1 MPRRTGAH
9 LAYRSETCLVSDR
22 EAKVM
27 DDRAGA
33 AMSGEVAVGL
43 AAKLQAEIAQARSD
57 SREDPFGN
65 PVLRVTLWL
74 TRRMDRGELPVEV
87 AQDLVRLL
95 GREAMRQR
103 ARRVAAYVGLDGDG
117 EHAFATLAEGLAD
130 AVQAQ
135 ADPFECFKVDVERV
149 RFAAVFTAHPTFG
162 MSRKVAHALADLAS
176 GGHAGDN
183 VIDDPQLSFRPDGKI
198 TLQDEFEQ
206 ARYAVRQAR
215 DAIDRLNAAVLRVAR
230 KRWPERW
237 AQLAP
242 RPVILGSWVGCDT
255 DGRTD
260 IGWWDTLRY
269 RLESKQG
276 QFARILEKLPETAAT
291 AGVRDLVGQAL
302 AAVDRQL
309 ALAPPITSQPTLP
322 ALQAFALALVN
333 ERETALPEAS
343 RLIAALDEALSI
355 SREDETTM
363 ALCLV
368 KAGCVAHG
376 VSIALPHFRLNASQL
391 HNAMRAVIPLDEE
404 PTQPAQRRAF
414 LTAVNAALAKVE
426 PIAIDF
432 GALAAER
439 ASATRMLM
447 TIAQIVKH
455 VDGSKAVR
463 FLIAETETGYTL
475 LCALWLASRFGIADR
490 VEISPLFETAE
501 ALEQGPRII
510 DEALRSPHFR
520 SHLKRQGRF
529 SVQFGYSDS
538 GRYIGQV
545 AATFWIERLRVR
557 ICDLL
562 VRYDLA
568 DVELVIF
575 DTHGESAGRGAHPGS
590 LADRLAYLEP
600 AWARQAFAKAGVKTV
615 RETSFQGSDGYMLF
629 GTLKLAAATVGRI
642 AEAVLAPADQP
653 VSDPIYD
660 EPDFAT
666 EFFQTVREEMT
677 TLVDDPGYA
686 ALIGT
691 FGPSL
696 LDKTGSR
703 PAARQSDAGGPTRIR
718 HPRELRAIPNNAILQ
733 QLGWLANS
741 VHGIGQA
748 ASRAPD
754 LFNAMRERSDRFDR
768 AYRLAE
774 HAMAAS
780 DLDVLRAYLDSL
792 DPGSWFD
799 RARRTVKDGRRDELL
814 AVGEALSRLELAP
827 ALRRL
832 FWRLS
837 SDALKLRVATQATPE
852 MPASLVALHAL
863 RLAAMH
869 SIWLLASHIP
879 DFRPHA
885 GMTRET
891 LMERLLRLDVP
902 ASLSLLAE
910 IFPLKPDPT
919 IGLDFGEPPGPR
931 EGGTYEALHRDVIA
945 PMQALF
951 ELLREIS
958 GAIQHEIGA
967 FG

>member
-1 MPRRTGAH
+1 MNDGTEPAMAGDAT
-9 LAYRSETCLVSDR
+9 LALAAALRSEIL
-22 EAKVM
+22 
-27 DDRAGA
+27 
-33 AMSGEVAVGL
+33 
-43 AAKLQAEIAQARSD
+43 QARSD
-57 SREDPFGN
+57 AREDPFGN

-74 TRRMDRGELPVEV
+74 TRRMDRGELDV
-87 AQDLVRLL
+87 AAAGELVRLL
-95 GREAMRQR
+95 GREALRQR
-103 ARRVAAYVGLDGDG
+103 AGRVAAYVGLAGDGDA
-117 EHAFATLAEGLAD
+117 AFAALAETLAGATTEAD
-130 AVQAQ
+130 
-135 ADPFECFKVDVERV
+135 DPFESYRSAIERL

-162 MSRKVAHALADLAS
+162 MSRRLAHGLAAAAS
-176 GGHAGDN
+176 GDAAGAA
-183 VIDDPQLSFRPDGKI
+183 VIDEPDVSFRPDGRI

-206 ARYAVRQAR
+206 ARYAVRHAR
-215 DAIDRLNAAVLRVAR
+215 DAIDALNAALLGAAR
-230 KRWPERW
+230 ARWPDAWRD
-237 AQLAP
+237 LAP
-242 RPVILGSWVGCDT
+242 RPVILASWVGCDT

-276 QFARILEKLPETAAT
+276 QFSRILEKLPAVPATAA
-291 AGVRDLVGQAL
+291 VRELVGQAL
-302 AAVDRQL
+302 AAVERQL
-309 ALAPPITSQPTLP
+309 ALAPPISTQPSLS
-322 ALQAFALALVN
+322 ALQAFALALVG
-333 ERETALPEAS
+333 EREAALPEAS
-343 RLIAALDEALSI
+343 RLIAALNEALAS
-355 SREDETTM
+355 SEDDATTM

-414 LTAVNAALAKVE
+414 LTAVNGLLAKVA
-426 PIAIDF
+426 PIAVDF

-455 VDGSKAVR
+455 VDGTKAVR
-463 FLIAETETGYTL
+463 FLVAETETGYTL

-490 VEISPLFETAE
+490 VEISPLFETE
-501 ALEQGPRII
+501 DALEQGPRII
-510 DEALRSPHFR
+510 EEALRSPHFR
-520 SHLKRQGRF
+520 SYLKRNGRF
-529 SVQFGYSDS
+529 CVQFGYSDS
-538 GRYIGQV
+538 GRYIGQL
-545 AATFWIERLRVR
+545 AATYWVERLRIR
-557 ICDLL
+557 ICELL
-562 VRYDLA
+562 VRYGLA
-568 DVELVIF
+568 EIELVIF

-600 AWARQAFAKAGVKTV
+600 AWARAAFAKAGLRSV

-629 GTLKLAAATVGRI
+629 GTPQLASATVSRI
-642 AEAVLAPADQP
+642 AEAVLTPTEAA
-653 VSDPIYD
+653 VADPIYD

-677 TLVDDPGYA
+677 ALVDDPGYA

-754 LFNAMRERSDRFDR
+754 LFNAMRGRSERFDR

-774 HAMAAS
+774 HALAAS
-780 DLDVLRAYLDSL
+780 DLDVLRAYLDTL

-799 RARRTVKDGRRDELL
+799 RARRTVREGRRDELL
-814 AVGEALSRLELAP
+814 AVGEALARLELAP

-837 SDALKLRVATQATPE
+837 SDALKLKAA
-852 MPASLVALHAL
+852 AGGDAWH
-863 RLAAMH
+863 LAARQPYPGFPP
-869 SIWLLASHIP
+869 SGRADPRGADRAAAAARRARQPRAAGGDLPAQARS
-879 DFRPHA
+879 DDRAGFRRAA
-885 GMTRET
+885 G
-891 LMERLLRLDVP
+891 
-902 ASLSLLAE
+902 
-910 IFPLKPDPT
+910 
-919 IGLDFGEPPGPR
+919 PPRGR
-931 EGGTYEALHRDVIA
+931 HL
-945 PMQALF
+945 
-951 ELLREIS
+951 
-958 GAIQHEIGA
+958 
-967 FG
+967 

>member
-1 MPRRTGAH
+1 MNDGA
-9 LAYRSETCLVSDR
+9 E
-22 EAKVM
+22 
-27 DDRAGA
+27 A
-33 AMSGEVAVGL
+33 AMPGEAAVTL
-43 AAKLQAEIAQARSD
+43 AARLQAEIAQARND

-74 TRRMDRGELPVEV
+74 TRRMDRGEVTVE
-87 AQDLVRLL
+87 AALDLVRLL
-95 GREAMRQR
+95 GREAVRQR
-103 ARRVAAYVGLDGDG
+103 AGRVAHYVGMAGDG
-117 EHAFATLAEGLAD
+117 EEDFAALAEQLVAAAAREPD
-130 AVQAQ
+130 SF
-135 ADPFECFKVDVERV
+135 DSFRTIVERV

-162 MSRKVAHALADLAS
+162 MSRRLAHALAALAS
-176 GGHAGDN
+176 GDPAGDS
-183 VIDDPQLSFRPDGKI
+183 VIDHAALSFRPDGRI

-206 ARYAVRQAR
+206 ARYAVRHAR
-215 DAIDRLNAAVLRVAR
+215 DAIDRLNAALLSAAR
-230 KRWPERW
+230 ERWPERW
-237 AQLAP
+237 QLLAP

-276 QFARILEKLPETAAT
+276 QFARILEKLPAVPAT
-291 AGVRDLVGQAL
+291 AGVWDLVGQAQ
-302 AAVDRQL
+302 AAVERQL
-309 ALAPPITSQPTLP
+309 ALAPPISTQPSLP
-322 ALQAFALALVN
+322 ALQAFALALVK

-343 RLIAALDEALSI
+343 RLIAALDEALAQS
-355 SREDETTM
+355 DDDHVTM
-363 ALCLV
+363 ALCLA

-414 LTAVNAALAKVE
+414 LSAVNALLAKAE
-426 PIAIDF
+426 PIAVDF

-455 VDGSKAVR
+455 VDGTRAVR
-463 FLIAETETGYTL
+463 FLVAETETGYTL

-490 VEISPLFETAE
+490 VEISPLFETAD

-520 SHLKRQGRF
+520 AYLRRHGRF
-529 SVQFGYSDS
+529 CIQFGYSDS

-545 AATFWIERLRVR
+545 AATFWIERLRIR
-557 ICDLL
+557 ICELL

-600 AWARQAFAKAGVKTV
+600 AWAQAAFAKAGVKTV

-629 GTLKLAAATVGRI
+629 GTPRLAAATVGRI
-642 AEAVLAPADQP
+642 AEAVLSPADRP
-653 VSDPIYD
+653 VPDPIYD

-677 TLVDDPGYA
+677 ALVDDPGYA

-780 DLDVLRAYLDSL
+780 DLDVLRAYLDTL

-799 RARRTVKDGRRDELL
+799 RARRTAKEGRRDELL
-814 AVGEALSRLELAP
+814 AVGDALSRLELAP

-837 SDALKLRVATQATPE
+837 SDALKLRTAAGDTPE
-852 MPASLVALHAL
+852 MPVRLVALHAI

-869 SIWLLASHIP
+869 SIWLRVSHIP

-885 GMTRET
+885 GLTRDG
-891 LMERLLRLDVP
+891 LVERLLRLDVP
-902 ASLSLLAE
+902 ACLALLAE

-931 EGGTYEALHRDVIA
+931 EAGTYEALHRDVIA

-951 ELLREIS
+951 DLLREIS

>member
-1 MPRRTGAH
+1 MAD
-9 LAYRSETCLVSDR
+9 VF
-22 EAKVM
+22 
-27 DDRAGA
+27 
-33 AMSGEVAVGL
+33 EVAGSEAPTAAL
-43 AAKLQAEIAQARSD
+43 AAELLAKIAQARSD
-57 SREDPFGN
+57 SSDDPFGN

-74 TRRMDRGELPVEV
+74 TRRMDRGVMTIE
-87 AQDLVRLL
+87 AARDLVRHF
-95 GREAMRQR
+95 GREALLQR
-103 ARRVAAYVGLDGDG
+103 AGRVARYVGLDGDG
-117 EHAFATLAEGLAD
+117 ERPFVELAERLAVAAD
-130 AVQAQ
+130 VD
-135 ADPFECFKVDVERV
+135 ADPFESFRHSVERV

-162 MSRKVAHALADLAS
+162 MQRRLAHALADLAS
-176 GGHAGDN
+176 GGEAGQAVLEEGD
-183 VIDDPQLSFRPDGKI
+183 LSFRPDGRI

-206 ARYAVRQAR
+206 ARFAVRHAR
-215 DAIDRLNAAVLRVAR
+215 DAADRLNAALLAVAKR
-230 KRWPERW
+230 RWPEHW
-237 AQLAP
+237 ASLAP
-242 RPVILGSWVGCDT
+242 HSIILASWVGCDT

-269 RLESKQG
+269 RLESKRG
-276 QFARILEKLPETAAT
+276 QFTRILEKLPEVEAT
-291 AGVRDLVGQAL
+291 ASARGLVMEAL
-302 AAVDRQL
+302 AAVERQL
-309 ALAPPITSQPTLP
+309 ALAPPILSQPTLA
-322 ALQAFALALVN
+322 ALQAFSLALVN

-343 RLIAALDEALSI
+343 RLIAALDEALARSDD
-355 SREDETTM
+355 DETTM
-363 ALCLV
+363 ALALV

-391 HNAMRAVIPLDEE
+391 HNAMRAVIPLEEE
-404 PTQPAQRRAF
+404 PSQPAQRRAF
-414 LTAVNAALAKVE
+414 LSAVNALLGKIE
-426 PIAIDF
+426 PVAVDF

-439 ASATRMLM
+439 ASATRMMM

-455 VDGSKAVR
+455 VDGTRPVR
-463 FLIAETETGYTL
+463 FLVAETETGYTL

-490 VEISPLFETAE
+490 VEISPLFETSD

-520 SHLKRQGRF
+520 DYLKRHGRLCI
-529 SVQFGYSDS
+529 QFGYSDS

-545 AATFWIERLRVR
+545 ASTFWVERLRIR
-557 ICDLL
+557 ICELL
-562 VRYDLA
+562 TRYELA

-575 DTHGESAGRGAHPGS
+575 DTHGESVGRGAHPGS

-600 AWARQAFAKAGVKTV
+600 AFARQAFARAGVRTV
-615 RETSFQGSDGYMLF
+615 CETSFQGSDGYLLF
-629 GTLKLAAATVGRI
+629 GTAQLAGATVGRI
-642 AEAVLAPADQP
+642 AEAVFGPAGDAPA
-653 VSDPIYD
+653 DPIYD

-666 EFFQTVREEMT
+666 EFFQTVREEMNA
-677 TLVDDPGYA
+677 LVDDPGYA

-703 PAARQSDAGGPTRIR
+703 PAARQAEGAGPSRIR
-718 HPRELRAIPNNAILQ
+718 HPRELRAIPNNAILH

-741 VHGIGQA
+741 MHGIGQA

-754 LFNAMRERSDRFDR
+754 LFRAMRERSDRFDR

-799 RARRTVKDGRRDELL
+799 RARRTEKKGRRDELL
-814 AVGEALSRLELAP
+814 AVADALVRLELAP
-827 ALRRL
+827 SLRRL

-837 SDALKLRVATQATPE
+837 SDWLKLKAVAGTTPE
-852 MPASLVALHAL
+852 MPVRLVALHAL

-869 SIWLLASHIP
+869 RIWLAAAHIP

-885 GMTRET
+885 GLTREG
-891 LMERLLRLDVP
+891 LIERLLGLDVP
-902 ASLSLLAE
+902 ASLALLAE
-910 IFPLKPDPT
+910 IFPRDPDPT

-931 EGGTYEALHRDVIA
+931 EAGTYEGLHRDVVA

>member
-1 MPRRTGAH
+1 MADVIEGAG
-9 LAYRSETCLVSDR
+9 S
-22 EAKVM
+22 
-27 DDRAGA
+27 AGQIA
-33 AMSGEVAVGL
+33 AL
-43 AAKLQAEIAQARSD
+43 AAELRAKIVQARSD
-57 SREDPFGN
+57 SRDDPFGN

-74 TRRMDRGELPVEV
+74 TRRMDRGELTIEG
-87 AQDLVRLL
+87 ALELVRHL
-95 GREAMRQR
+95 GREALLQR
-103 ARRVAAYVGLDGDG
+103 AVRVGHYVGLDTEG
-117 EHAFATLAEGLAD
+117 ERPLAALAERLASE
-130 AVQAQ
+130 ANVEPE
-135 ADPFECFKVDVERV
+135 PFESFKASVERA

-162 MSRKVAHALADLAS
+162 MTRRLAHALADLAS
-176 GGHAGDN
+176 GGEAGLAVVEDAD
-183 VIDDPQLSFRPDGKI
+183 ITFRPDGRI

-206 ARYAVRQAR
+206 ARFAVRHAR
-215 DAIDRLNAAVLRVAR
+215 DAIDRLNAAVLFEA
-230 KRWPERW
+230 KQHWPERW
-237 AQLAP
+237 NTLVPRSVTLA
-242 RPVILGSWVGCDT
+242 SWVGCDT

-269 RLESKQG
+269 RLESKSG
-276 QFARILEKLPETAAT
+276 QFARILEKLPQGPAA
-291 AGVRDLVGQAL
+291 AGVRELVIGAL
-302 AAVDRQL
+302 AAVERQL
-309 ALAPPITSQPTLP
+309 ALAPPITSQPDLV
-322 ALQAFALALVN
+322 ALQAFSLGLVQ
-333 ERETALPEAS
+333 EREEALPEAS
-343 RLIAALDEALSI
+343 RLIAALDAALAQSGD
-355 SREDETTM
+355 DETTM

-391 HNAMRAVIPLDEE
+391 HNAMRAAIPLEEE
-404 PTQPAQRRAF
+404 PSQPAQRRAF
-414 LTAVNAALAKVE
+414 LSAVNALLGKVE

-439 ASATRMLM
+439 ASATRMVM

-455 VDGSKAVR
+455 VDGSRPVR
-463 FLIAETETGYTL
+463 FLVAETETGYTL
-475 LCALWLASRFGIADR
+475 LSALWLASRFGIADR
-490 VEISPLFETAE
+490 VEISPLFETSD

-520 SHLKRQGRF
+520 DYLKVHGRLCI
-529 SVQFGYSDS
+529 QFGYSDS

-545 AATFWIERLRVR
+545 ASTFWVERLRIR
-557 ICDLL
+557 ICELL
-562 VRYDLA
+562 TRYDLA
-568 DVELVIF
+568 DIELVIF
-575 DTHGESAGRGAHPGS
+575 DTHGESVGRGAHPGS

-600 AWARQAFAKAGVKTV
+600 AWARQAFARAGVKTV
-615 RETSFQGSDGYMLF
+615 RETSFQGSDGYLLF
-629 GTLKLAAATVGRI
+629 GTPQLASATIGRI
-642 AEAVLAPADQP
+642 AEAVFDTGKDAPA
-653 VSDPIYD
+653 DPIYD

-703 PAARQSDAGGPTRIR
+703 PAARQSDAGGPVSIR

-741 VHGIGQA
+741 VHGIGHA

-754 LFNAMRERSDRFDR
+754 LFKAMRERSDRFDR

-774 HAMAAS
+774 HAMANS
-780 DLDVLRAYLDSL
+780 DLDVLRAYLDTL

-799 RARRTVKDGRRDELL
+799 RARRTVREGRRDELL
-814 AVGEALSRLELAP
+814 AVADALSRLELAP

-837 SDALKLRVATQATPE
+837 SDSLKLKAVADDTPE
-852 MPASLVALHAL
+852 MPVRLVALHAL

-869 SIWLLASHIP
+869 RIWLASAHIP

-885 GMTRET
+885 GLTREG
-891 LMERLLRLDVP
+891 LIERLLRLDVP
-902 ASLSLLAE
+902 ASLALLAE

-931 EGGTYEALHRDVIA
+931 EGGTYEALHRDVFA